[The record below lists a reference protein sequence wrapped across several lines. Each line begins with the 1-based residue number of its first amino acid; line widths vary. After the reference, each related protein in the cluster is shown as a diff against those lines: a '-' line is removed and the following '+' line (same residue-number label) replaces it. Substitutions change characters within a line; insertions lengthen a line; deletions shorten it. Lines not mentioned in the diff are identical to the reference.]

1 MQILLSNYPGFNL
14 WMKEKASPFF
24 VSCLKRAIV

>member
-14 WMKEKASPFF
+14 WMKEKVALFF
-24 VSCLKRAIV
+24 VSCLK